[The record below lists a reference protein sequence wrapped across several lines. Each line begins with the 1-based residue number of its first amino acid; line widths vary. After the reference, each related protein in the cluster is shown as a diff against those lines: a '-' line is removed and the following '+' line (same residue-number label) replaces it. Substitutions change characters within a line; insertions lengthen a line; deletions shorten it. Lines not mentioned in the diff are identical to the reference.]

1 MNADSNPSG
10 IFFFICVFMV
20 LFLGREMY
28 IAAFFSKTMLLRSDV
43 YIAFSD
49 APLLFGIAILVK
61 VVVFLYCSWYV
72 ARSLAYM
79 FKK

>member
-1 MNADSNPSG
+1 
-10 IFFFICVFMV
+10 MV

-28 IAAFFSKTMLLRSDV
+28 VAAFFGKTMLLRSDV

-61 VVVFLYCSWYV
+61 VVMFIYCAWYV